1 MSGHQFCKEIET
13 LLQWQLYIFLNPYY
27 KKYFLSKLADFLMKP
42 NKILKY
48 CCMKMLSKDAYSLA
62 PLHAT
67 RITLHV
73 IRIHHVAHSA
83 VIKDGGMGNF
93 PQLQQ
98 M

>member
-1 MSGHQFCKEIET
+1 M
-13 LLQWQLYIFLNPYY
+13 P
-27 KKYFLSKLADFLMKP
+27 
-42 NKILKY
+42 
-48 CCMKMLSKDAYSLA
+48 SKDADSFA

-73 IRIHHVAHSA
+73 IRTQHAAHSA
-83 VIKDGGMGNF
+83 VIKDWGMGNF